1 MKGRNRFTRDEAAQ
15 IKQILRDKIAS
26 GNKKHFRDQLRAL
39 GFYISDYLY
48 VPTGFAV
55 EDFDRCV
62 AQGLITIMPLTTTT
76 EGIP

>member
-1 MKGRNRFTRDEAAQ
+1 MKGRNRFTSAEATQ
-15 IKQILRDKIAS
+15 IRKLLRDKIAS
-26 GNKKHFRDQLRAL
+26 GNEKRFRDQLRAM

-62 AQGLITIMPLTTTT
+62 EQGLITILPLTTTT
-76 EGIP
+76 ESLP